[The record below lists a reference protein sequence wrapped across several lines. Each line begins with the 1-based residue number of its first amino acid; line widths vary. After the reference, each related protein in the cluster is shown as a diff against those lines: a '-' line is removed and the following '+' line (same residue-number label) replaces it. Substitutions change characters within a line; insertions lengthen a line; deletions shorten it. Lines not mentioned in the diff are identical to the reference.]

1 MWQGW
6 INLVLGIWMIV
17 AGFVLP
23 VTRTAVGI
31 NFTIVGAI
39 ILGFALWTALR
50 KDYLSW
56 VNVVMGIWA
65 IVASWV
71 LPIEK
76 AAEKGAEA
84 ARHPA
89 LWINYL
95 VVGVI
100 VIVFALLCALRKPKT
115 AGETAAPETPASE
128 AGGEETTPTE
138 GSES

>member
-6 INLVLGIWMIV
+6 VNLVLGIWMIV

-31 NFTIVGAI
+31 NFTIVGVI

-50 KDYLSW
+50 RDYLSW

-76 AAEKGAEA
+76 AAEGAEA

-115 AGETAAPETPASE
+115 VGETVAPETPVSE
-128 AGGEETTPTE
+128 AGEEETTPTE

>member
-6 INLVLGIWMIV
+6 VNLVLGIWMIV

-39 ILGFALWTALR
+39 ILGFALWTALKR
-50 KDYLSW
+50 YYLSW

-76 AAEKGAEA
+76 AAEAEA
-84 ARHPA
+84 ATRHPA

-100 VIVFALLCALRKPKT
+100 VIVFALLCALRIPRAAEEA
-115 AGETAAPETPASE
+115 AGPETSAE
-128 AGGEETTPTE
+128 ETGGEETTSTE